1 MNINNKLKLYCKICQ
16 RFFRDKDALKCHLN
30 YFSHKKTL
38 DKISNNVEFYIENY
52 TNYLKINS
60 KKF

>member
-30 YFSHKKTL
+30 SSRLYVKSL
-38 DKISNNVEFYIENY
+38 DEDY
-52 TNYLKINS
+52 
-60 KKF
+60 